1 MQRASILAVFASLAF
16 AIRFGAAA
24 EAPKPEPS
32 ASPVKIKR
40 TEIVAADNWT
50 VTCTTADQ
58 PNAKRRCSA
67 ELRIAQTEN
76 GAQRVVFTWI
86 VALQDGKPTSVVSAP
101 SGVLIAPGVQMK
113 VGDKDAKSYPFT
125 LCQPDHCE
133 AVIALDEASVKALLS
148 ASNADFFV
156 VAVNGASVKFS
167 AALKGFDE
175 AWPMISK

>member
-1 MQRASILAVFASLAF
+1 MRRIFFLTIFAGLAF
-16 AIRFGAAA
+16 AVGCAGAA

-32 ASPVKIKR
+32 VAPVKIKR
-40 TEIVAADNWT
+40 TEVVAADNWT

-101 SGVLIAPGVQMK
+101 SGVLIGPGVQMK

-133 AVIALDEASVKALLS
+133 AVIPLDEASIKALLA
-148 ASNADFFV
+148 ASSADFFV

-175 AWPMISK
+175 AWPMIAK